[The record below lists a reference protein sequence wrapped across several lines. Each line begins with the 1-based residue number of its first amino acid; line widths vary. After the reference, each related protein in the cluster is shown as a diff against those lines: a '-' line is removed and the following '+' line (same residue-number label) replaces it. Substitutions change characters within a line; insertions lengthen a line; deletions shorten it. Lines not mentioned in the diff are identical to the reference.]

1 MLGALVAC
9 GNATAPAPTTAPRD
23 VPPAW
28 QARPAGGTQPINP
41 GTTDPALLD
50 AAACAT
56 CHAAIAAEWATS
68 RHALAWTNG
77 IFQREYTGRPLQ
89 WCVNCH
95 APLTTQQAGQFRD
108 RGVDCATCHVRAGG
122 LVAQRK
128 RAGSPHATIADPS
141 FGSPAY
147 CADCHQF
154 TFPEL
159 TSRGDVTRMT
169 RYPMQDTVASFLAGP
184 YAREPDGCMACHGS
198 RTNHA
203 YLGGHDPAMLAAAL
217 ELTWCRR
224 DNASAVPRTG
234 SSAEPRAGS
243 SADPSEAASAGPA
256 IELSLKNVA
265 AGHAVPTGD
274 IHRHMNLHLWRSSA
288 PEAMFEAFYGRRFDP
303 ADDGGKVK
311 TWDSTIAPNA
321 TRTHAVP
328 VASLGGDPDE
338 PLNLELIYVFLLNE
352 HPRGAPT
359 EPFTTTIARRR
370 ATVRELPACAP

>member
-1 MLGALVAC
+1 MSARYSLRAFHAFVLARFSILSLCALAAC
-9 GNATAPAPTTAPRD
+9 NATAPASTSAPRD

-28 QARPAGGTQPINP
+28 QARPSGGTQPINP

-50 AAACAT
+50 AQACAT
-56 CHAAIAAEWATS
+56 CHAAIAAEWAIS

-128 RAGSPHATIADPS
+128 RAGSPHATIAEPS

-154 TFPEL
+154 TFPVL
-159 TSRGDVTRMT
+159 TPHGDVERMS

-184 YAREPDGCMACHGS
+184 YARELDGCMTCHGS

-217 ELTWCRR
+217 ELGWCRR
-224 DNASAVPRTG
+224 DNAPA
-234 SSAEPRAGS
+234 AEG
-243 SADPSEAASAGPA
+243 GPA

-265 AGHAVPTGD
+265 AGHTVPTGD

-328 VASLGGDPDE
+328 LAQLGGDPDE

-370 ATVRELPACAP
+370 ALPSELPACAP